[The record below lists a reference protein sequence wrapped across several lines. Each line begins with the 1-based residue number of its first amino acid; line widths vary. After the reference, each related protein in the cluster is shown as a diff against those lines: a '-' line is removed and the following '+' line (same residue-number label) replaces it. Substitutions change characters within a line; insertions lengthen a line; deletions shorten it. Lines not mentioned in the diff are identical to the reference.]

1 MNSTGNA
8 VFSQVSQITPAGYR
22 GTRQPSPPSRQ
33 TSPTSRTG
41 RRHPGHSDVSALQ
54 TCLSDDTCPRP
65 RHARK
70 HEHAG
75 SGGEL
80 RHLEHHSQRTHR
92 RRGRATAMKITH
104 RKSTLLRGAGGLA
117 AAVGAASI
125 AFGAFAT
132 SAAAGGNPNFE
143 GILSAAA
150 PTGFMSSPLAYDVSS
165 GPVTVDFDVVV
176 TNLTAV
182 SQSVGLNFSA
192 DHILTYNG
200 VDVSDGQPGQ
210 PGITFT
216 GPSGTTQVAMPGTQS
231 FTTTGVPIRSSTWT
245 CSTTS
250 TPAGTTSST
259 SGRRRAAALTARASA
274 TGRPSPPASS
284 GCSGA
289 TAAARGAPRHRRPPR
304 RAQAD
309 PSSRPPP
316 IAPHRRL
323 TAGCWPPAPPA
334 PAPAEAATDS
344 GSACSCSA
352 SARSW

>member
-1 MNSTGNA
+1 
-8 VFSQVSQITPAGYR
+8 
-22 GTRQPSPPSRQ
+22 
-33 TSPTSRTG
+33 
-41 RRHPGHSDVSALQ
+41 
-54 TCLSDDTCPRP
+54 
-65 RHARK
+65 
-70 HEHAG
+70 
-75 SGGEL
+75 
-80 RHLEHHSQRTHR
+80 
-92 RRGRATAMKITH
+92 MKITH

-132 SAAAGGNPNFE
+132 SAAAGGNPNSE

-231 FTTTGVPIRSSTWT
+231 FTTDWSADQVVDLDLQYNFDACGYYQLDIWAPTSGGSDGSGQRDRATLASGFIRVLGCDGGGSGSPTPSPT
-245 CSTTS
+245 ATPSPSGSVQPTS
-250 TPAGTTSST
+250 TDSPTPSPDGGVLAASTPGTGAGG
-259 SGRRRAAALTARASA
+259 SGDGLGLGLLLLGVGAVLVIAGRTRRAVRA
-274 TGRPSPPASS
+274 GLPP
-284 GCSGA
+284 
-289 TAAARGAPRHRRPPR
+289 
-304 RAQAD
+304 
-309 PSSRPPP
+309 
-316 IAPHRRL
+316 
-323 TAGCWPPAPPA
+323 
-334 PAPAEAATDS
+334 TDL
-344 GSACSCSA
+344 
-352 SARSW
+352 